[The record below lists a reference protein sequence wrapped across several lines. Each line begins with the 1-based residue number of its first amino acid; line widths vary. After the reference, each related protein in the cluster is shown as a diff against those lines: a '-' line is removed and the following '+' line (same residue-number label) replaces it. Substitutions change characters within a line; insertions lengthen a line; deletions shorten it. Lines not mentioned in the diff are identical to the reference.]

1 MGQRGQGG
9 RDVRFL
15 QGSVLKR
22 LAILISLLKL
32 CFPQCAGVGMMFLS
46 VIFLQQKRSGPS
58 GR

>member
-1 MGQRGQGG
+1 MSGQGG

-22 LAILISLLKL
+22 LAGLISPLKL
-32 CFPQCAGVGMMFLS
+32 CVSQYVGVGMMFLS
-46 VIFLQQKRSGPS
+46 VILLQQKRRSGPS

>member
-46 VIFLQQKRSGPS
+46 VIFLQQKRS
-58 GR
+58 